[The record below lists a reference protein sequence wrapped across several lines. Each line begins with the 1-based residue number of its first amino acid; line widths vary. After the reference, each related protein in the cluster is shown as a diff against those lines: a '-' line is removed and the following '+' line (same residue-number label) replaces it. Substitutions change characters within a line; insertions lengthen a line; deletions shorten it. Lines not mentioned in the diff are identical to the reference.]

1 MSAFRDLGC
10 CLLCTERFSQGH
22 RPKVLGCGHS
32 FCERCLATCT
42 RISRLC
48 PKCRAPI
55 TNSCINFDLLNLAE
69 ALPDVAAGDGG
80 VETQILVKNV
90 NGKSVNIDIKPDS
103 TTVTLKDFDPEDEE
117 AKFEHD
123 NFDGKSVA
131 FDMKPSDN
139 VLKLMKKVEDREGI
153 KPEEQRLIFMGKPI
167 ELDSNLSLRDLHVQ
181 RGSTIHLVHRQP
193 GGGAVQSSNKMLSR
207 LALSYQPIR
216 QFSQTAVKSAR
227 FGQGGIGNRFT
238 EQTWSNFKTRT
249 GPTLKER
256 LLGPTTGK
264 PYLYG
269 TYALIGASAF
279 GIAALGYYGLGMS
292 SGSSIIQNSALWPQ
306 YVRDRLH
313 TTYGYLGA
321 GLGIT
326 AAAGM
331 AASRN
336 AMIMRLTSSGSIL
349 GMFATLA
356 VIIGTSAVCQSVPY
370 ENTFVKHV
378 AWAVHCGALGAV
390 LAPMV
395 YMGGPALMRAAWYTA
410 GLVAGLSATAITA
423 PSEKFLM
430 MAGPLGMGLGVV
442 FVANIGCFF
451 FPPHSALGASLAS
464 VVVYGG
470 LILFSAFL
478 LYNTQR
484 LVKQAEMHPQPGYY
498 EGVRQFDPI
507 NAQLGIYMNI
517 LNIFMRMAMIT
528 GGGSN
533 RRK

>member
-69 ALPDVAAGDGG
+69 ALPNVAAGDGG

-90 NGKSVNIDIKPDS
+90 NGKSVRVDIKPDS

-123 NFDGKSVA
+123 
-131 FDMKPSDN
+131 
-139 VLKLMKKVEDREGI
+139 LMKKVEDREGI
-153 KPEEQRLIFMGKPI
+153 KPEEQRLIFLGKPI
-167 ELDSNLSLRDLHVQ
+167 ELESNLSLRDLHCK
-181 RGSTIHLVHRQP
+181 
-193 GGGAVQSSNKMLSR
+193 ASNKMLSR

-326 AAAGM
+326 AAAGV

-498 EGVRQFDPI
+498 EGVRQFDSI

-528 GGGSN
+528 GEGSN